1 MWKLPNGSTTNFPK
15 DIDID
20 GVQYSKNIFLKWTNE
35 QLSTLG
41 IFPFRENR
49 IDDRYFKSMGYTD
62 NQVGN
67 EIVRSHTI
75 MPRYSLSEL
84 KKRFGDTMRLMAK
97 AVIVRMRD
105 EVEFLQEFS
114 PGDSELAE
122 WAAYKTNYKFA
133 FQTIKSEVQA
143 ISDYQ
148 ELIDYI
154 DIGWQDQIPQTPNEV
169 SI

>member
-1 MWKLPNGSTTNFPK
+1 MWKLPNGSTTNFPR

-20 GVQYSKNIFLKWTNE
+20 GVQYPKDIFLKWTNE

-62 NQVGN
+62 NQVGD

-75 MPRYSLSEL
+75 TPRYTLNEL
-84 KKRFGDTMRLMAK
+84 KKQFGNTMRLMAK
-97 AVIVRMRD
+97 TVIVRMRD
-105 EVEFLQEFS
+105 EVEFLQTFS
-114 PGDSELAE
+114 PADPEITE
-122 WAAYKTNYKFA
+122 WVTYRSDYKAA
-133 FQTIKSEVQA
+133 FQTIKSEAQA
-143 ISDYQ
+143 ILDYQ

-154 DIGWQDQIPQTPNEV
+154 DNGWQDQIPQ
-169 SI
+169 S